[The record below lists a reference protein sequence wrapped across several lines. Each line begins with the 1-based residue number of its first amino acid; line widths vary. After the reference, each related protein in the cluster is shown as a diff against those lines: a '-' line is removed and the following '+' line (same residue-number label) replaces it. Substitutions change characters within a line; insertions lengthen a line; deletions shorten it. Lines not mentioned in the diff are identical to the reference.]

1 MVDKT
6 LILRK
11 FVSFDEYFKQIEE
24 YSNISINDYANNWKT
39 QRIIDRTLQMMIET
53 CLDVAGHIISDER
66 LRAPESYVDMFNILV
81 ENVIL
86 NQELLPSLEKMAKFR
101 NIIVHQYEKIDQEI
115 VIGILK
121 MNLQDFKKYRDSIIK
136 YLKKSQ
142 L

>member
-11 FVSFDEYFKQIEE
+11 FVSLDEYFKQIEE
-24 YSNISINDYANNWKT
+24 YSKISIQDYENNWKT
-39 QRIIDRTLQMMIET
+39 QRVIDRTLQMMIET

-81 ENVIL
+81 ENGIL

-101 NIIVHQYEKIDQEI
+101 NIIVHQYEKIDPEI

-121 MNLQDFKKYRDSIIK
+121 TNLQDFKKYRDSIIK
-136 YLKKSQ
+136 YLKKPQ